1 MIPQILKTGQQ
12 ATLEVHAW
20 AIPAEGITLDEL
32 VEEFKQLGN
41 PILKVDYEKNAIL
54 TIHVKQEGLLG

>member
-1 MIPQILKTGQQ
+1 MTVLKAGQE
-12 ATLEVHAW
+12 AILEVQAW

-41 PILKVDYEKNAIL
+41 PILEVDYEKNAIL
-54 TIHVKQEGLLG
+54 TINVTQKGLLG